1 MMMSSIKMSSVIGSY
16 WLMLIVF
23 TCWINAKSGETFGTF
38 GFDIHHR
45 YSDTVKEF
53 LNTDRLPEK
62 GTFDYYTA
70 MAHRDHLFKARRL
83 ASASA
88 KPPVMTFFGGNE
100 SYYVNELGF
109 LHYSFI
115 SVGTP
120 PLTFLV
126 ALDTGGDLFWLPCDC
141 ITCTRGLYYKSTGKL
156 LKLNIYSPST
166 SRTSAP
172 VPCNSTMCVKPKRG
186 CSSRLNACSYEEIYS
201 NSSTSGILVNDVL
214 HLGTN
219 VIPQDI
225 VDVPIT
231 LGCGKTQTGSFLDSG
246 GINGVFGLGMDN
258 ISVPSVLANRGLVA
272 NSFSLCFGSDGQGR
286 ILFGDK
292 GSPLQKTTPFNLQKS
307 VPNYNITVT
316 QIAVGN
322 TATDIEFTAIFDS
335 GIAFT
340 YLTEPAYSFIVKTFD
355 SLITETRAQPQLIFE
370 YCYALKTTQYSYTIP
385 KLILTMKGGSQFTV
399 VLPTLTRHTSL
410 KGGHPDMYCLAIV
423 KSEDINIIGENF
435 MTGYNIV
442 FDREEMVLGW
452 EESNCYG
459 NKGNSSHTPKP
470 NGVARLNSMTTGLLV
485 MVILVILSH
494 HFIVLSS

>member
-1 MMMSSIKMSSVIGSY
+1 
-16 WLMLIVF
+16 
-23 TCWINAKSGETFGTF
+23 SGETFGTF

-340 YLTEPAYSFIVKTFD
+340 YLTEPAYSFIVKTV
-355 SLITETRAQPQLIFE
+355 SSAAI
-370 YCYALKTTQYSYTIP
+370 TTQYSYTIP